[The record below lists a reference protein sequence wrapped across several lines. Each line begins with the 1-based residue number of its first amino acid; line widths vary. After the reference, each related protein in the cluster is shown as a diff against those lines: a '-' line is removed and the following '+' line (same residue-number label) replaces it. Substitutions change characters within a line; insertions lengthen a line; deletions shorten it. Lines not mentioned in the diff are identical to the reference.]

1 MPVVEW
7 GRLSISIVITLYVL
21 KKEHPQRTT
30 TLSSDSLQDQNY
42 WTNGCNRWGNGR
54 YQTRFKNLLY
64 IARGFVE
71 LKCSCM
77 MLALEQWLVT
87 DFSDDKHYNKNV
99 TKNCWT
105 FPTLFE
111 GCLTGGWNW
120 LFWYYTAENASY
132 ECSWSSREPVVTF
145 NTGVT
150 FYSLCCSCSSS
161 EMNNN

>member
-7 GRLSISIVITLYVL
+7 GRLSISIVIILYVL

-30 TLSSDSLQDQNY
+30 ILSVESLQDQNY

-54 YQTRFKNLLY
+54 YQTRFKNLLN

-87 DFSDDKHYNKNV
+87 DFNNDKLYNKTV
-99 TKNCWT
+99 TKTCWT
-105 FPTLFE
+105 FSSLFE
-111 GCLTGGWNW
+111 GCFNLGWSW
-120 LFWYYTAENASY
+120 LFWYYTVENASY
-132 ECSWSSREPVVTF
+132 ECSWSRWEPMVTF
-145 NTGVT
+145 NAGVT
-150 FYSLCCSCSSS
+150 FYSLCCSSS
-161 EMNNN
+161 EVNKN